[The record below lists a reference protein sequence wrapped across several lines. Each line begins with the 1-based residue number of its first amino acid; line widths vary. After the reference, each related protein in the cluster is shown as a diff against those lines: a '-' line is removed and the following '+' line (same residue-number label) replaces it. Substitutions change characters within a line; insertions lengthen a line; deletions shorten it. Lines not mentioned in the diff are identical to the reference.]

1 MVGAK
6 GQRMYQV
13 SVSIYWSFF
22 LVLKLCVCVSVSKIS
37 LSTGR
42 VGLLLGHRR
51 LAHRR
56 LRTSGRI
63 KYPSATMGDLNDN
76 GGVSSMLKEVQELA
90 EKFKVEED
98 EHYVSPYASLEKA
111 AVLQEARIFHD
122 PNSVREN
129 PRKCCTVIA
138 QLLHLQNTGQYLLPV
153 EATEVFFGVTK
164 LFMSDDASL
173 RRMVYLFIKDVAET
187 CNQDDVIIVTSCLTK
202 DMTCDVDLYR
212 ANALRVLVRIVD
224 AAMLGAIERYVKQA
238 IVDASGQVSSSA
250 LVSAS
255 HLFVASPECAAVVRR
270 WISETTEATSSPNEM
285 VQFHAMQLLYQI
297 KSHDRLG
304 VSKLVSQYSKRNSLQ
319 SPLALVLL
327 VRYTSK
333 LLHDEVT
340 EGRHAGSYGE
350 ANSTAVKEGYGFLE
364 ASLRHKSELVVFEAA
379 RSICNLPMAEPQD
392 LNPAISVLQLFLSSP
407 RPATRFASIRTLA
420 AVANAHPR
428 VVSKCNEDLEALIGD
443 SNRSIATLAITT
455 LLKTGSENS
464 IERLLKQISAFLTEI
479 ADEYKITVVRSLQK
493 LCLTYPAKHRVL
505 VGFLSNFLR
514 EEGGFDF
521 KRSIVNSI
529 ISLIRAVP
537 ESTESS
543 LLHLCEFIEDCEF
556 TMLSTQIL
564 HLLGELGPETT
575 APARYIRFIYN
586 RVILENSAV
595 RAAAVSALTK
605 FAASCPSLRTSIMTL
620 LKRSLVDEDDE
631 TRDRAALAVAT
642 LENAMIKYPYV
653 HPPDDTPAE
662 EILPDKPNE
671 DDPAAYALLQ
681 SLPMSFD
688 KLDRS
693 LRVYMA
699 TSMGTPEPITLDSL
713 PIVEDSAAEL
723 ARAAGTSDDL
733 DIDMAVDTEDVVMK
747 EVIDPAAAIYEIP
760 ELASLGRAFRSS
772 PPVPLTESETEYVVQ
787 CTKHIFQSH
796 VVLQFSVQNT
806 IHEQR
811 LDNVTV
817 LVDDSEAEIF
827 TASGEI
833 ACSGIKYGDTKN
845 CFTILERDVSA
856 PLSSS
861 HFTCELRFHVV
872 QVDPATGEEEGDAF
886 DEEYP
891 LEDLEIAT
899 SDFMAKVTI
908 PDFRKAW
915 EVAGNENEVLE
926 KFSLQFKNME
936 GAVSAV
942 IDYLG
947 MQPCDGTA
955 TVKAGGAGKAHM
967 LHLSGVFVS
976 GQQCLS
982 RAQIAMQPNGGC
994 VLKIAVR
1001 SEDADVSRMVADCIR

>member
-1 MVGAK
+1 MEG
-6 GQRMYQV
+6 
-13 SVSIYWSFF
+13 
-22 LVLKLCVCVSVSKIS
+22 
-37 LSTGR
+37 
-42 VGLLLGHRR
+42 
-51 LAHRR
+51 
-56 LRTSGRI
+56 
-63 KYPSATMGDLNDN
+63 GDPN
-76 GGVSSMLKEVQELA
+76 GGGVGVSSMLKEVQELA

-98 EHYVSPYASLEKA
+98 ENYISPYSHLEKA
-111 AVLQEARIFHD
+111 TVVQEARIFHD
-122 PNSVREN
+122 PNAVREN

-138 QLLHLQNTGQYLLPV
+138 QLLHLQNTGQYLSST
-153 EATEVFFGVTK
+153 EATDVFFGVTK

-187 CNQDDVIIVTSCLTK
+187 CNPDDVIIVTSCLTK

-250 LVSAS
+250 LVSAI
-255 HLFVASPECAAVVRR
+255 HLFTSSQECASVVRR
-270 WISETTEATSSPNEM
+270 WISECTEATRSSNEM
-285 VQFHAMQLLYQI
+285 VQFHALQLLYQI

-304 VSKLVSQYSKRNSLQ
+304 VSKLVTQFSTSGQLR

-327 VRYTSK
+327 VRYTAK
-333 LLHDEVT
+333 LLHDECT
-340 EGRHAGSYGE
+340 EGRHAGSFSD
-350 ANSTAVKEGYGFLE
+350 ATSPVVKTGYTFLE
-364 ASLRHKSELVVFEAA
+364 ASLRHKSELVVYEAA
-379 RSICNLPMAEPQD
+379 RAMCNLPHAEPQD

-407 RPATRFASIRTLA
+407 RPSVRFAAIRVLA
-420 AVANAHPR
+420 QVANTHPR

-493 LCLTYPAKHRVL
+493 LCITYPAKHRAL

-529 ISLIRAVP
+529 VYLIRAVP

-564 HLLGELGPETT
+564 HLLGELGPTT
-575 APARYIRFIYN
+575 QAPARYIRFLYN
-586 RVILENSAV
+586 RVILENAAV
-595 RAAAVSALTK
+595 RAAAVSSLTK
-605 FAASCPSLRTSIMTL
+605 FASSCPSLRESIISL
-620 LKRSLVDEDDE
+620 LKRSLYDEDDE
-631 TRDRAALAVAT
+631 TRDRTALAVAT
-642 LENAMIKYPYV
+642 LSDAMEKFPYV
-653 HPPDDTPAE
+653 APSEDMPPE
-662 EILPDKPNE
+662 EIPADNPAE
-671 DDPAAYALLQ
+671 DDPAAYVYLKAM
-681 SLPMSFD
+681 PMSFD
-688 KLDRS
+688 KLERS
-693 LRVYMA
+693 LKVYMSA
-699 TSMGTPEPITLDSL
+699 PNEMENPTPITIEAL
-713 PIVEDSAAEL
+713 PVVEDIVAGVGPGGEPTRTVSEDEMIMMGEDEAACAAATE
-723 ARAAGTSDDL
+723 ARAE
-733 DIDMAVDTEDVVMK
+733 IV
-747 EVIDPAAAIYEIP
+747 DPAAVVYAIP

-772 PPVPLTESETEYVVQ
+772 LPVQLTESETEYVVQ
-787 CTKHIFQSH
+787 CTKHVFAQH
-796 VVLQFSVQNT
+796 LVLQFSVQNT
-806 IHEQR
+806 IDDQR

-817 LVDDSEAEIF
+817 LLDDSDSEIF

-833 ACSGIKYGDTKN
+833 ACEQIKYGETKN
-845 CFTILERDVSA
+845 CFTILERNMDV
-856 PLSSS
+856 PLSPQ
-861 HFTCELRFHVV
+861 HFTCELRFTVV
-872 QVDPATGEEEGDAF
+872 QVDPATGEEEGDTF
-886 DEEYP
+886 EEEYP

-899 SDFMAKVTI
+899 SDFMAKVTV

-915 EVAGNENEVLE
+915 DELGNTNEVLE
-926 KFSLQFKNME
+926 KFALQFKSLDE
-936 GAVSAV
+936 AVVAV
-942 IDYLG
+942 VDFLG

-955 TVKAGGAGKAHM
+955 TVKAATGKPHM

-976 GQQCLS
+976 QHQVLS
-982 RAQIAMQPNGGC
+982 RAQIGVQSSGGV

-1001 SEDADVSRMVADCIR
+1001 SDDAAISRIVADCIR

>member
-1 MVGAK
+1 
-6 GQRMYQV
+6 
-13 SVSIYWSFF
+13 
-22 LVLKLCVCVSVSKIS
+22 
-37 LSTGR
+37 
-42 VGLLLGHRR
+42 
-51 LAHRR
+51 
-56 LRTSGRI
+56 
-63 KYPSATMGDLNDN
+63 MGDQGN
-76 GGVSSMLKEVQELA
+76 GEMGMSSMLKEVAELA

-98 EHYVSPYASLEKA
+98 DQYISPYAQLEKA
-111 AVLQEARIFHD
+111 TVLQEARIFHD
-122 PNSVREN
+122 PVQVREN

-138 QLLHLQNTGQYLLPV
+138 QLLHLQNTGQYLSSV

-187 CNQDDVIIVTSCLTK
+187 CDPDDVIIVTSCLTK

-212 ANALRVLVRIVD
+212 GNALRVLVRIVD

-238 IVDASGQVSSSA
+238 IVDSSGQVSSSA

-255 HLFVASPECAAVVRR
+255 HLFASSPECAAVVRR
-270 WISETTEATSSPNEM
+270 WISEVQEATSSPVEM

-297 KSHDRLG
+297 KQHDRLG
-304 VSKLVSQYSKRNSLQ
+304 VSKLVTQFSQRNTLR

-327 VRYTSK
+327 VRYTAK
-333 LLHDEVT
+333 LLADEFA
-340 EGRHAGSYGE
+340 EGRTSGSYQE
-350 ANSTAVKEGYGFLE
+350 STSVVTKTGYQFLE
-364 ASLRHKSELVVFEAA
+364 SSLRHKSELVVYEAA
-379 RSICNLPMAEPQD
+379 RAMCHLTQAEPQD

-407 RPATRFASIRTLA
+407 KPAVRFAAIRTLA
-420 AVANAHPR
+420 QVANQHPR

-564 HLLGELGPETT
+564 HLLGELGPTT
-575 APARYIRFIYN
+575 LAPARYIRFIYN

-605 FAASCPSLRTSIMTL
+605 FAASCPSLRTSILTL

-631 TRDRAALAVAT
+631 TRDRASIAVST
-642 LENAMIKYPYV
+642 LEDAMVKFPYIA
-653 HPPDDTPAE
+653 PPEDAEAE
-662 EILPDKPNE
+662 EITISDNPAE
-671 DDPAAYALLQ
+671 DDTAAYVLLKT
-681 SLPMSFD
+681 LPMSFD
-688 KLDRS
+688 KLERS
-693 LRVYMA
+693 LKMYMA
-699 TSMGTPEPITLDSL
+699 TPVSMDSLEPITVEAL
-713 PIVEDSAAEL
+713 PIVEDTPEQIAHATSGMEEDE
-723 ARAAGTSDDL
+723 AGMNGML
-733 DIDMAVDTEDVVMK
+733 VEEVAK
-747 EVIDPAAAIYEIP
+747 EVVDPAALVYAIP

-772 PPVPLTESETEYVVQ
+772 VPVQLTESETEYVVQ

-806 IHEQR
+806 IDDQR

-817 LVDDSEAEIF
+817 LVDDSESEVF
-827 TASGEI
+827 NASGEI
-833 ACSGIKYGDTKN
+833 ACEGIKYGDTKH
-845 CFTILERDVSA
+845 CFTILERDADAALA
-856 PLSSS
+856 PST
-861 HFTCELRFHVV
+861 FNCELRFTVV
-872 QVDPATGEEEGDAF
+872 QVDPATGEEEGDTF
-886 DEEYP
+886 EEEYP

-899 SDFMAKVTI
+899 SDFMAKVSV

-915 EVAGNENEVLE
+915 ENIGNDNEVLE
-926 KFSLQFKNME
+926 KFALQFKKME
-936 GAVSAV
+936 DAVAAV
-942 IDYLG
+942 VDFLG

-955 TVKAGGAGKAHM
+955 VVKPGGKPHM

-976 GQQCLS
+976 GQNVLS
-982 RAQIAMQPNGGC
+982 RAQIAMQGDAGV

-1001 SEDADVSRMVADCIR
+1001 SEDEGVSRMVADCIR

>member
-1 MVGAK
+1 MTEGE
-6 GQRMYQV
+6 
-13 SVSIYWSFF
+13 
-22 LVLKLCVCVSVSKIS
+22 
-37 LSTGR
+37 
-42 VGLLLGHRR
+42 
-51 LAHRR
+51 
-56 LRTSGRI
+56 
-63 KYPSATMGDLNDN
+63 N
-76 GGVSSMLKEVQELA
+76 GMSSMLKEVQELA

-98 EHYVSPYASLEKA
+98 EPYLSPYAHLEKA

-122 PNSVREN
+122 PNAVREN

-138 QLLHLQNTGQYLLPV
+138 QLLHLQNTGQYLSGT
-153 EATEVFFGVTK
+153 EATDVFFGVTK

-187 CNQDDVIIVTSCLTK
+187 CNPDDVIIVTSCLTK

-212 ANALRVLVRIVD
+212 GNALRVLVRIVD

-238 IVDASGQVSSSA
+238 IVDSSGQVASSA

-255 HLFVASPECAAVVRR
+255 HLFLQSPECAAVVKR

-304 VSKLVSQYSKRNSLQ
+304 VSKLVTQYSQRNSLR

-327 VRYTSK
+327 VRYTAK
-333 LLHDEVT
+333 LLHDEVAD
-340 EGRHAGSYGE
+340 GRHSGVSYQDATSPVVKAGYQ
-350 ANSTAVKEGYGFLE
+350 FLE
-364 ASLRHKSELVVFEAA
+364 ASLRHKSELVVYEAA
-379 RSICNLPMAEPQD
+379 RAMCNLALAEPQD

-407 RPATRFASIRTLA
+407 KPAVRFSAIRTLA
-420 AVANAHPR
+420 AVANSHPR

-464 IERLLKQISAFLTEI
+464 IDRLLKQISAFLTEI

-564 HLLGELGPETT
+564 HLLGELGPATT

-605 FAASCPSLRTSIMTL
+605 FAAACPSLRTSILTL
-620 LKRSLVDEDDE
+620 LQRSLVDEDDE
-631 TRDRAALAVAT
+631 TRDRAALSVAI
-642 LENAMIKYPYV
+642 LQEAMKEFPYQA
-653 HPPDDTPAE
+653 PAE
-662 EILPDKPNE
+662 DADPEDIAPDN
-671 DDPAAYALLQ
+671 PAADDSAAYVLLE
-681 SLPMSFD
+681 SLPMKFD
-688 KLDRS
+688 KLERS
-693 LRVYMA
+693 LKAYMA
-699 TSMGTPEPITLDSL
+699 TPTSMDSPEPITVQAL
-713 PIVEDSAAEL
+713 PIVEDTPAEV
-723 ARAAGTSDDL
+723 ARANSMDEMDVNG
-733 DIDMAVDTEDVVMK
+733 IDGAADVVTATA
-747 EVIDPAAAIYEIP
+747 EVVDPAAVVYAIP
-760 ELASLGRAFRSS
+760 ELAHLGRAFRSS
-772 PPVPLTESETEYVVQ
+772 LPVPLTESETEYVVQ
-787 CTKHIFQSH
+787 CIKHIFPNH
-796 VVLQFSVQNT
+796 IVLQFAVQNT
-806 IHEQR
+806 IEEQR

-817 LVDDSEAEIF
+817 LVDDSHSEVF
-827 TASGEI
+827 SASGEI
-833 ACSGIKYGDTKN
+833 ATDGIRYGDTKN
-845 CFTILERDVSA
+845 CFTVLERNPDA
-856 PLSSS
+856 PLEPSS
-861 HFTCELRFHVV
+861 FTCELRFTVV
-872 QVDPATGEEEGDAF
+872 QVDPATGEEEGDTF
-886 DEEYP
+886 EEEYP
-891 LEDLEIAT
+891 VEDLEIAT
-899 SDFMAKVTI
+899 ADFMAKVAV

-915 EVAGNENEVLE
+915 EAVGNADEVLE
-926 KFSLQFKNME
+926 KFALQFKKME
-936 GAVSAV
+936 EAVAAV
-942 IDYLG
+942 IEFLG

-955 TVKAGGAGKAHM
+955 AVKATGKPHM

-976 GQQCLS
+976 GQQVLA
-982 RAQIAMQPNGGC
+982 RAQVAMQGDNGV

-1001 SEDADVSRMVADCIR
+1001 SEDAAVSRMVADCIR